1 MEDDEAAASD
11 EAEDEEH
18 SGHRPSALINS
29 KEKWRKEMAKWVQDE
44 RALDTDIEDSQDGPT
59 SMAHILQN
67 RQPRRSGTKWLPR
80 SLDLLFAGRKD
91 VDIDVQI
98 QRIRKQTAY
107 TEEAR
112 LMELL
117 AAEEADE
124 ETIPDDGELEGS
136 GDDFH
141 V

>member
-1 MEDDEAAASD
+1 MHIAVV
-11 EAEDEEH
+11 
-18 SGHRPSALINS
+18 AL
-29 KEKWRKEMAKWVQDE
+29 K
-44 RALDTDIEDSQDGPT
+44 
-59 SMAHILQN
+59 
-67 RQPRRSGTKWLPR
+67 TKWLPR